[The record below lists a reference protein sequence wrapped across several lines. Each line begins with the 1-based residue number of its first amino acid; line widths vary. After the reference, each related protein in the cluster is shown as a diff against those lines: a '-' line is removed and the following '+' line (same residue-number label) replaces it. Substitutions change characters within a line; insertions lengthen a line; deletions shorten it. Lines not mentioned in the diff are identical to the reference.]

1 MFQGWANK
9 KFLNTFIEA
18 IPTYVMSCL
27 QIPITYCDMRRAT
40 ISNEWCYLGDGKKK
54 MH

>member
-1 MFQGWANK
+1 
-9 KFLNTFIEA
+9 LNTFIEA

-27 QIPITYCDMRRAT
+27 QIPITYCGMRRAA
-40 ISNEWCYLGDGKKK
+40 ISNEWWDIEDGKKK